1 MFYCL
6 AYLATYSLGI
16 HNPFRYSE
24 ICQNVTEFV
33 RKMPHEN
40 SVVNVSGVGC
50 SVYSA
55 SVFQIPDINL
65 NASGFYSFTTY

>member
-1 MFYCL
+1 M
-6 AYLATYSLGI
+6 
-16 HNPFRYSE
+16 PE
-24 ICQNVTEFV
+24 VTEFI

-65 NASGFYSFTTY
+65 NASGFYSFMTYSEISMQSLLLLPDCSLCAP

>member
-1 MFYCL
+1 M
-6 AYLATYSLGI
+6 
-16 HNPFRYSE
+16 PE
-24 ICQNVTEFV
+24 VTEIV

-65 NASGFYSFTTY
+65 NASGFYSFTTYSEISMLSLLLLPDCSLCAP